1 MHPHRQKD
9 KVAVNP
15 AFGLSGWL
23 GPVGGFV
30 GENPPYPA
38 TRIGYVTAVA
48 GNQVDMQM
56 KDSLTGGSAFVD
68 ADVIAIRLKFGT
80 QGGFGGIG

>member
-15 AFGLSGWL
+15 AIDLSGWL
-23 GPVGGFV
+23 SPVGGFV
-30 GENPPYPA
+30 GENPTYPA
-38 TRIGYVTAVA
+38 TRIDPVTAIA
-48 GNQVDMQM
+48 GNQVDVKMQYRLAG
-56 KDSLTGGSAFVD
+56 SSAFVD
-68 ADVIAIRLKFGT
+68 ADVIAIRLKFGI